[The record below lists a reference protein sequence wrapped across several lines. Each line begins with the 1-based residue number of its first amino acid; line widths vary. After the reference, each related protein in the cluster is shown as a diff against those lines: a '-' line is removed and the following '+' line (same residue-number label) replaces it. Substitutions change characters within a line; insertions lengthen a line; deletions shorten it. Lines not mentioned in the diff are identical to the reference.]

1 MNLVQRMQIRI
12 NPNCIDNWD
21 IEKLNRE
28 VVQYSMEN
36 GYNFNSEVVEN
47 LIEFASYRNKFKT
60 NLQFIQSLSNLVI
73 EGKNTVK
80 DFRQI
85 YTDDREFTDILLNNQ
100 NLSEKVMEEIDYLDL
115 EKLKEIFSRYP
126 HTLETYIKSRQ
137 NFTSEEIE
145 YIALVKTP
153 KELSEAGIYNSQF
166 TESFISKGNP
176 QDVLQLIEILS
187 KDEVELKTYKIKRSI
202 SENIENF
209 LPYLDEIEQN
219 YKEKAEHE
227 FIDEHEKQEI
237 IKIAK
242 EKEILYNESFP
253 SFMLKDNEYF
263 IQALQINPEL
273 IKEDENR
280 AIEISDEVANGIAT
294 TIKEKDII
302 FEGVIPYKYL
312 MNKTIFDSI
321 ISNNPRLLENKE
333 NLSSLPYITANM
345 TDQEVIE
352 YYRSQNIP
360 FNAITASR
368 NRFLLS
374 LECLKND
381 YMTLAETREIYSLE
395 EYKSIYEAVKEN
407 FSREEI
413 LRNPFLT
420 RNPYFIE
427 DCLKNGENLEGID
440 LLKTDLYEE
449 VYPEFLKISLK
460 QGIRIPEPEGYKG
473 IIHTSN
479 DNQVF
484 VYGDSLENIQLGMQ
498 YIKEQNI
505 NQDLIVCLR
514 QGKHDEYTITDNI
527 EFFRKLSE
535 QNININFQYEDVT
548 NLNPEV
554 FKLDKVLE
562 DEKFMEMIA
571 TDISS
576 KGFSPLEKFIAVHD
590 IAKNLKPYQR
600 ELPGASTT
608 ESRSL
613 YKYLNNSYMVCA
625 GYSDFIANIG
635 HRIGEPYVF
644 VYLDS
649 ETHARNYVNIVDK
662 KYHIDGF
669 YVTDATWDG
678 ESKNGYEYLLMT
690 TDEGREEVTTPKG
703 YDDFFT
709 ATIPSELNYMNEI
722 EKKRLKDLMLVLEP
736 DIYKQVDWK
745 LEKDDDAKVLIDYFQ
760 TKINNNVEKKALLDA
775 TMEVKRDIFKD
786 LSEEEYE
793 DMRMQYST
801 EKPFCKTE
809 GESLYGKEKYE
820 EYLDKRY
827 ETMKGYTL
835 SEIKKG
841 SILNKV
847 ISRRLTK
854 ELKDDKLFSEYNG
867 DENRNV
873 YIENEEQV
881 NLVRNNLDKVKELGF
896 SVDKSDE
903 GLWLTFPK
911 EEKNARV
918 EEKVESMTS
927 LKKRLYET
935 LGLTK
940 RRSQTEILGQETLE
954 EQKDTEGKKR
964 MQNIIYVIRNRQ
976 MLQEGGNR

>member
-47 LIEFASYRNKFKT
+47 LIEFASYRNKFKA

-345 TDQEVIE
+345 TDQE
-352 YYRSQNIP
+352 
-360 FNAITASR
+360 
-368 NRFLLS
+368 
-374 LECLKND
+374 
-381 YMTLAETREIYSLE
+381 
-395 EYKSIYEAVKEN
+395 
-407 FSREEI
+407 
-413 LRNPFLT
+413 
-420 RNPYFIE
+420 
-427 DCLKNGENLEGID
+427 
-440 LLKTDLYEE
+440 
-449 VYPEFLKISLK
+449 
-460 QGIRIPEPEGYKG
+460 
-473 IIHTSN
+473 II
-479 DNQVF
+479 
-484 VYGDSLENIQLGMQ
+484 
-498 YIKEQNI
+498 
-505 NQDLIVCLR
+505 
-514 QGKHDEYTITDNI
+514 
-527 EFFRKLSE
+527 
-535 QNININFQYEDVT
+535 
-548 NLNPEV
+548 
-554 FKLDKVLE
+554 
-562 DEKFMEMIA
+562 
-571 TDISS
+571 
-576 KGFSPLEKFIAVHD
+576 
-590 IAKNLKPYQR
+590 
-600 ELPGASTT
+600 
-608 ESRSL
+608 
-613 YKYLNNSYMVCA
+613 
-625 GYSDFIANIG
+625 
-635 HRIGEPYVF
+635 
-644 VYLDS
+644 
-649 ETHARNYVNIVDK
+649 
-662 KYHIDGF
+662 
-669 YVTDATWDG
+669 
-678 ESKNGYEYLLMT
+678 
-690 TDEGREEVTTPKG
+690 
-703 YDDFFT
+703 
-709 ATIPSELNYMNEI
+709 
-722 EKKRLKDLMLVLEP
+722 
-736 DIYKQVDWK
+736 
-745 LEKDDDAKVLIDYFQ
+745 
-760 TKINNNVEKKALLDA
+760 
-775 TMEVKRDIFKD
+775 
-786 LSEEEYE
+786 
-793 DMRMQYST
+793 
-801 EKPFCKTE
+801 
-809 GESLYGKEKYE
+809 
-820 EYLDKRY
+820 
-827 ETMKGYTL
+827 
-835 SEIKKG
+835 
-841 SILNKV
+841 
-847 ISRRLTK
+847 
-854 ELKDDKLFSEYNG
+854 
-867 DENRNV
+867 
-873 YIENEEQV
+873 
-881 NLVRNNLDKVKELGF
+881 
-896 SVDKSDE
+896 
-903 GLWLTFPK
+903 
-911 EEKNARV
+911 
-918 EEKVESMTS
+918 
-927 LKKRLYET
+927 
-935 LGLTK
+935 
-940 RRSQTEILGQETLE
+940 
-954 EQKDTEGKKR
+954 
-964 MQNIIYVIRNRQ
+964 
-976 MLQEGGNR
+976 